1 MESSKITHTSLFFY
15 SGWPIIS
22 SEREKEIQG
31 HPFKDAC
38 SVMPVLIALDSLCLQ
53 IQAFTEQFYLL
64 CPEALPILVRFPYS
78 ALAFR
83 SSAVPVFLE
92 DCSEII
98 LKNRYTV
105 V

>member
-1 MESSKITHTSLFFY
+1 MESSKITHISLFFY
-15 SGWPIIS
+15 SGWPTIS
-22 SEREKEIQG
+22 SECEKEIQG

-53 IQAFTEQFYLL
+53 IQAFTEQLYLL
-64 CPEALPILVRFPYS
+64 CPDALPVLVRFRYS
-78 ALAFR
+78 ALTFL
-83 SSAVPVFLE
+83 SSAIPVFLE